1 MGYRIIICDDEEGMR
16 KYLSKMLGGWGYQVA
31 TYASPLDMLSVL
43 KDAETP
49 GDLLLLDI
57 KMPEL
62 DGIETL
68 RRVKER
74 RPEMP
79 VIMMT
84 GHGTIESAVEAM
96 KLGSYDFLTKPFPQE
111 KLSALVRNALEQKR
125 LREENRQLKQELQE
139 RQLPNAPVFVSRRFG
154 EVYQLALRVA
164 ESHSSVLILGE
175 SGTGKELIAGAI
187 HYHSPRAQNRF
198 VAINC
203 AALSETL
210 LESQLFGHIKGA
222 FTGAVQ
228 AQKGLLD
235 EADGG
240 TLFLDEVGDISAALQ
255 VKLLRVLQEGE
266 FIPVGA
272 TRTQNVDVRFLAAT
286 NKDLEKEVA
295 AGNFREDLYYRLNV
309 IALNLPPLRERP
321 DDIEPLAS
329 HFLAKSAAKTG
340 HQVSRFSATALEA
353 MRKYPWP
360 GNVRELENVVERGVI
375 LSRGDEIGLDALPL
389 KLSEP
394 GQTPEDL
401 ESGPVMSLREAER
414 IQVIR
419 GLRHTRW
426 NKSRTSELLG
436 VTRKTLDRKIKEFGL
451 RPEKEG
457 SAE

>member
-1 MGYRIIICDDEEGMR
+1 MGHRILICDDEEGMR
-16 KYLSKMLGGWGYQVA
+16 KYLSKMLGGWGYQVT
-31 TYASPLDMLSVL
+31 TYSSPLDMLNIL
-43 KDAETP
+43 KETETP

-68 RRVKER
+68 RRAKEI

-79 VIMMT
+79 IVMMT
-84 GHGTIESAVEAM
+84 GHGTIEAAVEAM

-111 KLSALVRNALEQKR
+111 KLSALVRNALEQRR
-125 LREENRQLKQELQE
+125 LREENRQLKQELQD

-198 VAINC
+198 LAINC

-210 LESQLFGHIKGA
+210 LESQLFGHVKGA

-266 FIPVGA
+266 FIPVGS
-272 TRTQNVDVRFLAAT
+272 TRTQHVDVRFLATT

-329 HFLAKSAAKTG
+329 HFLTKSAIKTG
-340 HQVSRFSATALEA
+340 RQVSHISAPALEA
-353 MRKYPWP
+353 MRKYAWP
-360 GNVRELENVVERGVI
+360 GNVRELENAIERGVI
-375 LSRGDEIGLDALPL
+375 LAHGNEIDLEALPL
-389 KLSEP
+389 KMSEP
-394 GQTPEDL
+394 NHASKDL
-401 ESGPVMSLREAER
+401 ENGPVMSLREAER

-419 GLRHTRW
+419 GLRQTRW
-426 NKSRTSELLG
+426 NKSRTADLLG
-436 VTRKTLDRKIKEFGL
+436 VTRKTLDRKIREFDL
-451 RPEKEG
+451 HPEEEP
-457 SAE
+457 AE